1 MENSYTFTND
11 DVNNAVNAELYKLE
25 DPLSNKHA
33 IMIVGQPAAG
43 KSSITRQYLTS
54 HINIDA
60 DDYRVYHPAY
70 KQIQTEQGKDAAKYT
85 GEFAGKVCEKLIDI
99 AAQNKINIIVQGT
112 GRNYDTVKNTAMLL
126 KRNGYNIDLK
136 VIACPVKLSTMSI
149 YRRYYKMQQIT
160 NNARFSDLS
169 HSKTVIENLPQN
181 LDKLR
186 NDKIFNS
193 IEIINRDN
201 KVLWNNQSQ
210 QKPSDVLKTEFIR
223 PLTPAE
229 KGAFQAARELITNVT
244 QDTQVYSNIIK
255 EVNAFSNKIEKSIK
269 NKGYSR

>member
-1 MENSYTFTND
+1 MENSYPFTEE

-25 DPLSNKHA
+25 EPLTKKHA

-43 KSSITRQYLTS
+43 KSSITRQYLSS

-70 KQIQTEQGKDAAKYT
+70 NEIQAEKGKDAAKYT
-85 GEFAGKVCEKLIDI
+85 GKFAGAVCEKLIDI
-99 AAQNKINIIVQGT
+99 AAQNKINLIIQGT
-112 GRNYDTVKNTAMLL
+112 GRNYSTVKNTASLL
-126 KRNGYNIDLK
+126 QKNGYNVELK

-160 NNARFSDLS
+160 NNARFSDLD

-181 LDKLR
+181 LDKLH
-186 NDKIFNS
+186 NDKIFSS

-201 KVLWNNQSQ
+201 QVLWNNHSSK
-210 QKPSDVLKTEFIR
+210 KPSDILKSEFTR

-229 KGAFQAARELITNVT
+229 KEAFQATKDLITEVT
-244 QDTQVYSNIIK
+244 KNPQVYSNIIK
-255 EVNAFSNKIEKSIK
+255 EVNAFSRKISNNIIK
-269 NKGYSR
+269 ERTR